1 MPFQPGKNK
10 ERVKGAVIAWKYQPF
25 RQKLD
30 VKGNLIMKICVCIKH
45 VPDTAANIK
54 LVGENGFE
62 DSECKFVVN
71 PYDEYGLEE
80 AVSLVEKNGGEVVV
94 VTIGKEAAT
103 ATIRSAMAMGAHRAI
118 HVKTEGQFLDSALT
132 CQALK
137 AAIEKDGAPDIIF
150 TGKVSVDTEGS
161 QTPYRLAAA
170 MGLPVVNEV
179 SSLTVDGDKA
189 MVERETGGG
198 EKEVLEMGLPGVI
211 GATKG
216 LNEPRY
222 PKFPDIMK
230 AKKKPIEVLT
240 LSDLGVDAGAGKSSI
255 EKLEAV
261 PERSGARILE
271 GSVGIKWLS
280 L

>member
-1 MPFQPGKNK
+1 
-10 ERVKGAVIAWKYQPF
+10 
-25 RQKLD
+25 
-30 VKGNLIMKICVCIKH
+30 MKICVCIKH

-54 LVGENGFE
+54 LVGESGFE

-94 VTIGKEAAT
+94 VTVGKEAAT
-103 ATIRSAMAMGAHRAI
+103 ATIRSAMAMGAHRAV
-118 HVKTEGQFLDSALT
+118 HVKTDGQFLDSGLT

-137 AAIEKDGAPDIIF
+137 AAIDKDGTPDLIF
-150 TGKVSVDTEGS
+150 TGKGAVDTEGF
-161 QTPYRLAAA
+161 QTQYRLAAA

-189 MVERETGGG
+189 IVERETGGG
-198 EKEVLEMGLPGVI
+198 EREVLEMALPGVI

-230 AKKKPIEVLT
+230 AKKKPIEVMT
-240 LSDLGVDAGAGKSSI
+240 LADLGVDETKGKSCI

-261 PERSGARILE
+261 PERSGAKMLEGTVGEQVAELVRILRE
-271 GSVGIKWLS
+271 EEKVI
-280 L
+280 